1 MPVIIELRLRAPG
14 RDYVPKPAQL
24 HGLAC
29 SLFEGVSYDGHAG
42 QEKPFSVWPLVSVE
56 DGWLLR
62 AAWLGAGIPRA
73 ALAACGELRV
83 GPVFCTVSDVA
94 LRPVSFGD
102 LASSPACE
110 GARLEFRSPAYFS
123 SNGERLVAP
132 DPRLIV
138 GSWRRRWNAS
148 VGAVGDLAM
157 GDEGWLCLYRA
168 LRLAEFDLR
177 TVKQDSGYGRSQPG
191 FTGKATLR
199 FARGTSAEARSRF
212 GTLARFAEFCGTGA
226 QTTHG
231 FGATTVTLLPL
242 SRPPTPVGPR
252 ESAGQRLTPPEEG
265 ISGPGS

>member
-14 RDYVPKPAQL
+14 RDYVPDTLQL

-29 SLFEGVSYDGHAG
+29 ALFEGVSYDGHTG
-42 QEKPFSVWPLVSVE
+42 QEKPFSVWPLTPVE

-62 AAWLGAGIPRA
+62 TAWLGGGIPQA
-73 ALAACGELRV
+73 VLAACGELRV

-94 LRPVSFGD
+94 LKPVSFGD
-102 LASSPACE
+102 LAGTPACE

-123 SNGERLVAP
+123 SNGERIVAP
-132 DPRLIV
+132 EPRMIV

-148 VGAVGDLAM
+148 AGAAGDLGM
-157 GDEGWLCLYRA
+157 GDEEWRDLHRA

-177 TVKQDSGYGRSQPG
+177 TVKRDSGYGRPQSG

-199 FARGTSAEARSRF
+199 FARGTPAEARARF
-212 GTLARFAEFCGTGA
+212 GALARFAEFCGTGA

-231 FGATTVTLLPL
+231 FGATKTTVLGAA
-242 SRPPTPVGPR
+242 RPPADGPPR
-252 ESAGQRLTPPEEG
+252 SPEVSSA
-265 ISGPGS
+265 